1 MLSKTWLI
9 SAEKKCN
16 HPGDT
21 ANGDFKLKE
30 GSEFVFG
37 ATVFYTCKKG

>member
-9 SAEKKCN
+9 SAEKKCS